1 LSFKG
6 FVVNECIP
14 GSDVRRWLSHQ
25 DLRTGFPV
33 LVPAV
38 ASAAETSL
46 ACLVAF
52 QALFVGP
59 ALATEPRPLER
70 DRWQMPDQV
79 VSALGLKKGE
89 VVADIGAGSGYFTM
103 RLARAVGPQGKVYA
117 VDIVPMDS
125 IERQA
130 RKEELAN
137 IEVIVSRKDDPLLPS
152 GSLDVAF
159 FCETIHE
166 IDDRVPFYRKIRT
179 AMKRAGRLVLIE
191 FSTGDGSA
199 QGKQVSRATAV
210 REAESAG
217 FRLVREEK
225 FLPQQYFLIFGKVNK

>member
-1 LSFKG
+1 M
-6 FVVNECIP
+6 
-14 GSDVRRWLSHQ
+14 
-25 DLRTGFPV
+25 
-33 LVPAV
+33 
-38 ASAAETSL
+38 
-46 ACLVAF
+46 
-52 QALFVGP
+52 
-59 ALATEPRPLER
+59 ER
-70 DRWQMPDQV
+70 DRWQMPEQV
-79 VSALGLKKGE
+79 VSALALKKGE

-117 VDIVPMDS
+117 VDIAPKALDS
-125 IERQA
+125 IERHA
-130 RKEELAN
+130 RDEQLTN
-137 IEVIVSRKDDPLLPS
+137 IEVIVSRKDDPLLPP

-191 FSTGDGSA
+191 FSTGEGSA

-225 FLPQQYFLIFGKVNK
+225 FLPQQYFLIFGKVTK